1 MSFLTL
7 NLCPLFAHSGRCLF
21 SVICPIILRSGSIK
35 LNLNQP
41 LSEDLTLPVFGSLE
55 RRRRIDAYQA
65 RKHINY
71 CEIWIIASQEGNVAD
86 YCPEWINQPD
96 SGSATK

>member
-7 NLCPLFAHSGRCLF
+7 NLCPLFAHSGRYLF

-41 LSEDLTLPVFGSLE
+41 LSEDLTLPENGSADG
-55 RRRRIDAYQA
+55 RRRVIAEKAQITADCCDAGIIDDNGEFLFI
-65 RKHINY
+65 INY
-71 CEIWIIASQEGNVAD
+71 KAI
-86 YCPEWINQPD
+86 
-96 SGSATK
+96 

>member
-41 LSEDLTLPVFGSLE
+41 LSEDLTLTEIGSE
-55 RRRRIDAYQA
+55 DA
-65 RKHINY
+65 
-71 CEIWIIASQEGNVAD
+71 S
-86 YCPEWINQPD
+86 P
-96 SGSATK
+96 